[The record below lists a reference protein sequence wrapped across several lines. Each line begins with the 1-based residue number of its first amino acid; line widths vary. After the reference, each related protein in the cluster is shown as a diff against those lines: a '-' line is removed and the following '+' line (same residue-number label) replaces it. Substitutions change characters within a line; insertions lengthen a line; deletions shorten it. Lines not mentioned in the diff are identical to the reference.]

1 MTTTTT
7 TTTAPTPVHVAP
19 QSSKTLRALLCFFP
33 MTKQRI
39 MPNASRIQTQESSR
53 ALPHIVTPSVEQRA
67 STGES
72 YERSKSTDCERSAMA
87 AVAAAVSDGGLA
99 RGRGRPWCLPSSEP
113 PAQQKKVA
121 TRHAEEQRG
130 AVYGGVY
137 ADFLSFFRIRDWGL
151 LRILCITTA
160 AAAAG

>member
-1 MTTTTT
+1 MTTTT
-7 TTTAPTPVHVAP
+7 TTTAPTPVRAAP

-67 STGES
+67 STDQLS
-72 YERSKSTDCERSAMA
+72 ERSKSTDCERSAMA

-113 PAQQKKVA
+113 PAQQHKAV
-121 TRHAEEQRG
+121 TRHAEKQCG

-160 AAAAG
+160 AAAG